1 MPIPQ
6 ISLIHQ
12 IVPNHDP
19 TCHCPSRHSQQ
30 WFQGQTTGR
39 RVLRIMG
46 SSKLHVG
53 FFRNCGGRIILDARC
68 WNFHDLESAGF
79 PKLHILNHKRPIQL
93 LCLPPTPCGD
103 AQWWSGAPAQQESW
117 LLLKQT
123 KISSRNGNR
132 WDVLHFVKAACKWCE
147 TCGIALWAIVSCK
160 FKMKLTKYSNF

>member
-12 IVPNHDP
+12 FVPNHDP

-93 LCLPPTPCGD
+93 LCLPPRACGD
-103 AQWWSGAPAQQESW
+103 AVMVRCASATRKLAFVEADQDIVAKRKQVRCSPLCESCMQVVW
-117 LLLKQT
+117 
-123 KISSRNGNR
+123 N
-132 WDVLHFVKAACKWCE
+132 
-147 TCGIALWAIVSCK
+147 LWHSLMSYRELQI
-160 FKMKLTKYSNF
+160 

>member
-1 MPIPQ
+1 MPISQ

-12 IVPNHDP
+12 IVPNQDP

-39 RVLRIMG
+39 RVLGIMG

-68 WNFHDLESAGF
+68 WNFHDFESAGF

-93 LCLPPTPCGD
+93 LCLPPRAFSD
-103 AQWWSGAPAQQESW
+103 AVMVRCASA
-117 LLLKQT
+117 T
-123 KISSRNGNR
+123 R
-132 WDVLHFVKAACKWCE
+132 
-147 TCGIALWAIVSCK
+147 
-160 FKMKLTKYSNF
+160 KLTFVEADQDIVAKRKQVRCSPLGESCMQVVWNMLHSLMSYRELQI